1 MSPELDDSTRAF
13 ICQQQVAHLATA
25 SATGQPLV
33 VPICYVF
40 DGECIYSPLD
50 EKPKSVAAHRLKR
63 VRNIAANP
71 RVSLVIDHYS
81 EDWSQLAYVI
91 ISGLAEIIEPDELHH
106 NECERIVALLRE
118 KYPQYETM
126 AIDRRPLIKIRVVS
140 LKRWQAQS

>member
-1 MSPELDDSTRAF
+1 MPPELDDSTRAF
-13 ICQQQVAHLATA
+13 IRQQRVAHLATV
-25 SATGQPLV
+25 SAAGQPLV

-71 RVSLVIDHYS
+71 RISLVIDYYS

-91 ISGLAEIIEPDELHH
+91 ISGLAEIIEPDESHYS
-106 NECERIVALLRE
+106 ERERVVALLRE
-118 KYPQYETM
+118 KYPQYKTM
-126 AIDRRPLIKIRVVS
+126 EIDRLPLIKIRVVS

>member
-13 ICQQQVAHLATA
+13 IRQQRVAHLATA
-25 SATGQPLV
+25 SAAGQPLV

-71 RVSLVIDHYS
+71 RVSLVIDRYS
-81 EDWSQLAYVI
+81 EDWSQLAYLI

-106 NECERIVALLRE
+106 NEHERIVALLRE

-126 AIDRRPLIKIRVVS
+126 AIERQPLIKIHLVS